1 MKAAR
6 TSEAVRWTAS
16 GNTTD
21 NTTDHTT
28 GNTTDTTT
36 DSTTDNAHRGEHVL
50 PWKARSKAV

>member
-21 NTTDHTT
+21 
-28 GNTTDTTT
+28 NTTDTTT

>member
-16 GNTTD
+16 D